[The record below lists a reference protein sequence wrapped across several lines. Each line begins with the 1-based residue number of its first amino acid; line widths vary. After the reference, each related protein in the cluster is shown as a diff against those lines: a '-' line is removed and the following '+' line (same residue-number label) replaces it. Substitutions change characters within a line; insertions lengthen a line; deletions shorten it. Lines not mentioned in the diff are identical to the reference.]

1 VGDIPGEAAAALN
14 LANTLS
20 RVGRKREGVDM
31 MRVALDL
38 RKRQVIAAE
47 EALATMMT
55 RETSAS
61 ASGGRD
67 AASAEN
73 SRAAYARRSLAE
85 ALRSEAAA
93 KANLG
98 TAVASFDDDAP
109 AGGGNGGGG
118 SGSGSNALDAIELFE
133 DALSSLKKKARVVAD
148 AHDVELEI
156 GLLLNLSNVND
167 NQHPDKVAGRAEAAA
182 RRGELADAMA
192 KIPGG
197 GRSLS
202 TECAICLEAMS
213 PFDGE
218 CGARVD
224 GDGGGGDIRAKGDG
238 RSITTLSCLHG
249 YHTKCWDKV
258 VGDKHAAACPECRKR
273 QDLAASDARSGAA
286 RERVTVHA

>member
-1 VGDIPGEAAAALN
+1 
-14 LANTLS
+14 
-20 RVGRKREGVDM
+20 
-31 MRVALDL
+31 
-38 RKRQVIAAE
+38 
-47 EALATMMT
+47 
-55 RETSAS
+55 
-61 ASGGRD
+61 
-67 AASAEN
+67 
-73 SRAAYARRSLAE
+73 
-85 ALRSEAAA
+85 
-93 KANLG
+93 
-98 TAVASFDDDAP
+98 
-109 AGGGNGGGG
+109 
-118 SGSGSNALDAIELFE
+118 
-133 DALSSLKKKARVVAD
+133 
-148 AHDVELEI
+148 VELEI